1 MNHQYQ
7 ITVFRAGQQQPLRNV
22 RIHSPSLIQITAGSK
37 RLFWQDETSEL
48 GATQILLCSSGM
60 SLSFENM
67 PHKGRFSSRMFSFFC
82 TPPPAMLELSLR
94 NAEQGTSFMLF
105 HDAALRDT
113 LNALYAFDRQTL
125 SAETQQYWVL
135 GLYQQ
140 LAERGVLHHLFATSQ
155 DSLTQKLSRYLSHS
169 PSHDHLLDDVARH
182 FAMSRATMIRKL
194 RQEGVQYREVL
205 AEVRLNHALRLM
217 QEGHSNVALIAS
229 LCGYQSEGRFSQRF
243 KDKFGISPKGYVKT
257 LDGNET
263 SAVTSRLQ

>member
-1 MNHQYQ
+1 
-7 ITVFRAGQQQPLRNV
+7 
-22 RIHSPSLIQITAGSK
+22 
-37 RLFWQDETSEL
+37 
-48 GATQILLCSSGM
+48 
-60 SLSFENM
+60 
-67 PHKGRFSSRMFSFFC
+67 
-82 TPPPAMLELSLR
+82 MLELSLR

-182 FAMSRATMIRKL
+182 L
-194 RQEGVQYREVL
+194 
-205 AEVRLNHALRLM
+205 
-217 QEGHSNVALIAS
+217 
-229 LCGYQSEGRFSQRF
+229 
-243 KDKFGISPKGYVKT
+243 P
-257 LDGNET
+257 
-263 SAVTSRLQ
+263 